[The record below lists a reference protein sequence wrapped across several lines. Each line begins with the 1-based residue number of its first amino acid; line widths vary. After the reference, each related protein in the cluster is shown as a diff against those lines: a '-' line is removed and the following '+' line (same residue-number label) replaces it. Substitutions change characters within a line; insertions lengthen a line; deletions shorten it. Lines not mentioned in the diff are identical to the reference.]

1 VPARVADRGIW
12 QKPSSLSRSICDS
25 ITLHTLLTFKRF
37 GGDRNDCKGQKG
49 RGGRRRLL
57 QALATRTLSGVVALR
72 SGDTVGTARAR
83 PAVSTRSERW
93 RYECTQLRHESVGC
107 SARLA
112 DSAGV
117 FEQLFEEQVQLC
129 IWRRAPDEILRAY
142 LERSVRSGAWERRM
156 EVSIREPSLD
166 EKVRRLLAG
175 FEEDLGRVR
184 WATELL
190 CLIDLFAALSDTQR
204 VGVRMVATP
213 GCTCPRLHTDAVGL
227 RLLCTWVGEGQEWVA
242 REDGVAMATGSMSV
256 SNGSPVTGRAYSS
269 ATVHRMD
276 TFAVGVFK
284 GEGWP
289 GNHGRGAVHRSPQPA
304 DWRVWVALDSL

>member
-1 VPARVADRGIW
+1 M
-12 QKPSSLSRSICDS
+12 
-25 ITLHTLLTFKRF
+25 
-37 GGDRNDCKGQKG
+37 
-49 RGGRRRLL
+49 
-57 QALATRTLSGVVALR
+57 
-72 SGDTVGTARAR
+72 VGTARAR
-83 PAVSTRSERW
+83 PAVSIRCERW
-93 RYECTQLRHESVGC
+93 RHERTQPSRESAEC

-156 EVSIREPSLD
+156 EVSVREPRLD
-166 EKVRRLLAG
+166 ERVRRLLAG

-190 CLIDLFAALSDTQR
+190 CLIDVFTALSDTQR
-204 VGVRMVATP
+204 VGVRMVATSRCIRQP
-213 GCTCPRLHTDAVGL
+213 FRTDAAAL
-227 RLLCTWVGEGQEWVA
+227 RLLCTWVGEGQEWLA
-242 REDGVAMATGSMSV
+242 REDGVAAATGSMSKA
-256 SNGSPVTGRAYSS
+256 SPVAGRAYSG

-289 GNHGRGAVHRSPQPA
+289 GNRGRGAVHRSPQPA

>member
-1 VPARVADRGIW
+1 M
-12 QKPSSLSRSICDS
+12 
-25 ITLHTLLTFKRF
+25 
-37 GGDRNDCKGQKG
+37 
-49 RGGRRRLL
+49 
-57 QALATRTLSGVVALR
+57 
-72 SGDTVGTARAR
+72 VGTARAR
-83 PAVSTRSERW
+83 PIVSSRSERW
-93 RYECTQLRHESVGC
+93 RHECTQLSHESAGR

-156 EVSIREPSLD
+156 EVSVREPSLD
-166 EKVRRLLAG
+166 EKVRGLLAG

-204 VGVRMVATP
+204 VGVRMVATSR
-213 GCTCPRLHTDAVGL
+213 CTRQRFHTDAAAL
-227 RLLCTWVGEGQEWVA
+227 RLLCTWVGKGQEWVA

-256 SNGSPVTGRAYSS
+256 SNGSPVAGRAY
-269 ATVHRMD
+269 AGAIVHRMD

-289 GNHGRGAVHRSPQPA
+289 GNQGRGAVHRSPQPA
-304 DWRVWVALDSL
+304 DSRVWVSLDSL

>member
-1 VPARVADRGIW
+1 M
-12 QKPSSLSRSICDS
+12 
-25 ITLHTLLTFKRF
+25 
-37 GGDRNDCKGQKG
+37 
-49 RGGRRRLL
+49 
-57 QALATRTLSGVVALR
+57 
-72 SGDTVGTARAR
+72 VGTARAR
-83 PAVSTRSERW
+83 PAVCTRSERV
-93 RYECTQLRHESVGC
+93 RHECTQLRNESVGC
-107 SARLA
+107 SARTA

-142 LERSVRSGAWERRM
+142 LERSARSGAWERRM
-156 EVSIREPSLD
+156 EVSVREPSLD
-166 EKVRRLLAG
+166 EKVRGLLAG

-190 CLIDLFAALSDTQR
+190 CLVDIFAALSDTQR

-213 GCTCPRLHTDAVGL
+213 RCTCPRFRTDTGAL

-242 REDGVAMATGSMSV
+242 REDGAAMAAGSMSV
-256 SNGSPVTGRAYSS
+256 SNGSPVAGRAHSG
-269 ATVHRMD
+269 ATVHRME

-289 GNHGRGAVHRSPQPA
+289 GNGGRGAVHRSPQPA
-304 DWRVWVALDSL
+304 DWRVWVSLDSL

>member
-1 VPARVADRGIW
+1 M
-12 QKPSSLSRSICDS
+12 
-25 ITLHTLLTFKRF
+25 
-37 GGDRNDCKGQKG
+37 
-49 RGGRRRLL
+49 
-57 QALATRTLSGVVALR
+57 
-72 SGDTVGTARAR
+72 VGTARAR

-93 RYECTQLRHESVGC
+93 RYECTQLCYESVGC

-112 DSAGV
+112 NSAGV

-156 EVSIREPSLD
+156 EVSVREPSLD
-166 EKVRRLLAG
+166 EKVRGLLAG

-213 GCTCPRLHTDAVGL
+213 RCTCPRFHTDTGAL
-227 RLLCTWVGEGQEWVA
+227 RLLCTWVGEGQEWLA
-242 REDGVAMATGSMSV
+242 QEDGVATATGSMSV
-256 SNGSPVTGRAYSS
+256 SNELSVAGRAHSG
-269 ATVHRMD
+269 ATVRRMD

-289 GNHGRGAVHRSPQPA
+289 GNRGRGAVHRSPRPA
-304 DWRVWVALDSL
+304 HWRVWVALDSL

>member
-1 VPARVADRGIW
+1 M
-12 QKPSSLSRSICDS
+12 
-25 ITLHTLLTFKRF
+25 
-37 GGDRNDCKGQKG
+37 
-49 RGGRRRLL
+49 
-57 QALATRTLSGVVALR
+57 
-72 SGDTVGTARAR
+72 VGTARAR
-83 PAVSTRSERW
+83 PALGTRSERW
-93 RYECTQLRHESVGC
+93 RHERYESVGC
-107 SARLA
+107 SALLA

-117 FEQLFEEQVQLC
+117 FEQLFEDQVQLC
-129 IWRRAPDEILRAY
+129 IWRRAPDEILLAY

-156 EVSIREPSLD
+156 EVSVREPGLD
-166 EKVRRLLAG
+166 EKVRGLLVG

-213 GCTCPRLHTDAVGL
+213 RCTRSRFHTDAAAL
-227 RLLCTWVGEGQEWVA
+227 RLLCTWVGEGQEWLA
-242 REDGVAMATGSMSV
+242 QEDGVAAATGSMSV
-256 SNGSPVTGRAYSS
+256 SDGSPLAGRAYSG

-289 GNHGRGAVHRSPQPA
+289 GNHGRGAVHHSPQPA
-304 DWRVWVALDSL
+304 DWRVSVSLDPL